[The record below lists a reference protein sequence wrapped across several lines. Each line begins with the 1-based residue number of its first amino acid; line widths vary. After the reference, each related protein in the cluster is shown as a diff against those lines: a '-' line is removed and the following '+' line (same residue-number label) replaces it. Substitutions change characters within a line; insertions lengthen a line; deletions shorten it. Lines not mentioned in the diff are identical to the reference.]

1 MQGLGGTHC
10 PRLTLQLQIVGVA
23 SRPYETIPDGDIV
36 NQSQQPVLSARSL
49 YEQITE
55 ANSWQPSV
63 ESCIPWLEEMGL
75 TRKCESYQPATT
87 EDGTSLLEMGNRL
100 QAGIPCHRAERKNK
114 SQLDMLRRNKE
125 KESEEVWVPSPE
137 SLQHIWNEY
146 KSPREKILA
155 LDITRMPADA
165 LAFYQPFHFSP
176 FGEWGIYILVGR
188 LLHQWKRLYESFQG
202 KLYAF
207 TPETLL
213 GCVLF
218 ETFHHEF
225 FHHLVECTATTIEIL
240 SAGFGP
246 VRPIYLRYWDH
257 GYEKEPSLG
266 EHPHNPLE
274 EALANAYA
282 YNSFS
287 FLSRVGVGYRTVLTR
302 LYQEILKK
310 CWAQEGPGYRNA
322 GDYIGPRYVAGAGQ
336 LLAMLLS
343 CGSLDP
349 NSLVLLSRSVMP
361 GGHSAF
367 VHKAH
372 IPTYLVGSKESL
384 RVFSKLVPAPN
395 ETYTSLFWLLDTD
408 PIDNFLRAQKKLEKK
423 SKSPSK

>member
-1 MQGLGGTHC
+1 M
-10 PRLTLQLQIVGVA
+10 RVA

-49 YEQITE
+49 YEQTTE

-75 TRKCESYQPATT
+75 TRECESYQPTAT

-114 SQLDMLRRNKE
+114 SQLDTLKRERKKRSDDIVSAESRR
-125 KESEEVWVPSPE
+125 
-137 SLQHIWNEY
+137 QIWNEY
-146 KSPREKILA
+146 KSPREKVLA

-165 LAFYQPFHFSP
+165 LAFYRPFHFSP
-176 FGEWGIYILVGR
+176 FGEWGVYILVGR
-188 LLHQWKRLYESFQG
+188 LLYQCKSLYESFQG

-207 TPETLL
+207 TLETLL
-213 GCVLF
+213 SCVLF
-218 ETFHHEF
+218 EIFHHEF

-257 GYEKEPSLG
+257 DYEKEPSLG
-266 EHPHNPLE
+266 EHPHKPLE

-287 FLSRVGVGYRTVLTR
+287 FLSRVGVSYRTALTK

-310 CWAQEGPGYRNA
+310 CWAQEGPGYRNT
-322 GDYIGPRYVAGAGQ
+322 GDYIGPRYVGGAGQ

-349 NSLVLLSRSVMP
+349 NSLVLLSRRVMP

-384 RVFSKLVPAPN
+384 RVFFKLVPAPN

-408 PIDNFLRAQKKLEKK
+408 PIDKYLREKKKLEKK